1 MMNRNNILSN
11 KFNFYDIVTKEFIA
25 GPVNV
30 NLNDSC
36 EIESVIDVNG
46 KKYTKDSFI
55 YTNLILEVPG
65 LGSALCGDLITLK
78 VKNKISEY
86 TLGFG
91 WHINVSNQK
100 LYSWYL
106 LPLDN
111 QFDTPDVEFKKAKTL
126 YYDDL
131 INIIGV
137 TRQMPGMLP
146 TDII

>member
-1 MMNRNNILSN
+1 MMNRNNVLSN
-11 KFNFYDIVTKEFIA
+11 KFNFYDIHTKNLIA

-30 NLNDSC
+30 KFDDNN
-36 EIESVIDVNG
+36 EIDSVIDANG
-46 KKYTKDSFI
+46 KNYSRDSFI

-65 LGSALCGDLITLK
+65 LGNALCGDMIILK

-91 WHINVSNQK
+91 WHINISNQK
-100 LYSWYL
+100 LHSWYL
-106 LPLDN
+106 LPLDD
-111 QFDTPDVEFKKAKTL
+111 QFNTSDVEFKKAKTL

-131 INIIGV
+131 INIIGI
-137 TRQMPGMLP
+137 TRQMPGILP